1 MHRLNNR
8 GFTLIEL
15 LIAMIIV
22 LFVMLGLLKG
32 ILEYNKFS
40 IRAKM
45 KDRATEIARQ
55 FTSYVESLPYPADGS
70 GISSILYANNSSW
83 NNVNNVICPTSCGFF
98 ETETDFY
105 SIGSP
110 TSSNP
115 IGGLSSQ
122 LRLYPSADTAGA
134 RCSCRGDNC
143 PSSSD
148 LPVCT
153 YEGFSG
159 KRIYVAVNVART
171 VDDYGR
177 ETGKA
182 ASVMA
187 WYFEPFTNA
196 FKQMTT
202 VVIKEKR

>member
-1 MHRLNNR
+1 MEEHKLNNK

-22 LFVMLGLLKG
+22 LIVMLGLLKG

-40 IRAKM
+40 IRAKI

-55 FTSYVESLPYPADGS
+55 FSSYIESLPYVEDGS
-70 GISSILYANNSSW
+70 GVQSILYANNSSW
-83 NNVNNVICPTSCGFF
+83 NNVICSATSCSFF

-110 TSSNP
+110 TLSNP
-115 IGGLSSQ
+115 IGGLSSNF
-122 LRLYPSADTAGA
+122 RLYPSENTDNAT
-134 RCSCRGDNC
+134 CSCRGSNC
-143 PSSSD
+143 PAT

-153 YEGFSG
+153 YQGFSG
-159 KRIYVAVNVART
+159 RRIYSAVNVAKI

-182 ASVMA
+182 VSVMI
-187 WYFEPFTNA
+187 WYFEPFTNDL
-196 FKQMTT
+196 KQMTT
-202 VVIKEKR
+202 LVIKEKK